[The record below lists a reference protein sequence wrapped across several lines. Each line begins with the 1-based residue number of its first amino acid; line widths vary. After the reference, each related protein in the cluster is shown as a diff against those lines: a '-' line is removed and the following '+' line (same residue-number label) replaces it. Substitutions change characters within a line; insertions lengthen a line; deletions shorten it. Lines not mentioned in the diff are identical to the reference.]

1 MAQLSSVSVRGFS
14 EQGITAIDPCRRAD
28 VFRMNS
34 AGETIMRRSEKVMEF
49 IDKIKDFFFTADEE
63 DDMMNDVP
71 PVRNTE
77 TPRPT
82 REERAERAA
91 QYAPQ
96 PAPAPAREEAPMGA
110 DSMPNGGRRNKVV
123 NIQTTAQLQVVLVKP
138 TAFTDA
144 KQIADHLIAKKTV
157 VLNLETASPENK
169 RRIIDFLVGVAYA
182 NGGSLKPVANLT
194 YIITPYNVGFVGEDL
209 VGELENNGVF
219 I

>member
-1 MAQLSSVSVRGFS
+1 MKLF
-14 EQGITAIDPCRRAD
+14 E
-28 VFRMNS
+28 N
-34 AGETIMRRSEKVMEF
+34 
-49 IDKIKDFFFTADEE
+49 IKEFFFSDEE
-63 DDMMNDVP
+63 DDND
-71 PVRNTE
+71 
-77 TPRPT
+77 
-82 REERAERAA
+82 
-91 QYAPQ
+91 Q
-96 PAPAPAREEAPMGA
+96 A
-110 DSMPNGGRRNKVV
+110 DMPNVRSERSHSQNGSIDYDEQQISSGEGRRNKVV

-138 TAFTDA
+138 SAFTDA

-194 YIITPYNVGFVGEDL
+194 YIITPYNVGFIGEDL

>member
-1 MAQLSSVSVRGFS
+1 MKLF
-14 EQGITAIDPCRRAD
+14 E
-28 VFRMNS
+28 N
-34 AGETIMRRSEKVMEF
+34 
-49 IDKIKDFFFTADEE
+49 IKEFFFSAD
-63 DDMMNDVP
+63 DDNLDQDDVP
-71 PVRNTE
+71 VRH
-77 TPRPT
+77 
-82 REERAERAA
+82 ERS
-91 QYAPQ
+91 YQ
-96 PAPAPAREEAPMGA
+96 PSDNDESTSN
-110 DSMPNGGRRNKVV
+110 DSGNSNGRRNKVV

-138 TAFTDA
+138 SAFTDA

-194 YIITPYNVGFVGEDL
+194 YIITPYNVGFIGEDL

>member
-1 MAQLSSVSVRGFS
+1 MTLV
-14 EQGITAIDPCRRAD
+14 
-28 VFRMNS
+28 
-34 AGETIMRRSEKVMEF
+34 
-49 IDKIKDFFFTADEE
+49 DKIKDFFFSLDTVDENDGDEE
-63 DDMMNDVP
+63 KEEPVESIRKPSAEPILNNEEHEEPTIPVPP
-71 PVRNTE
+71 PVRE
-77 TPRPT
+77 T
-82 REERAERAA
+82 
-91 QYAPQ
+91 
-96 PAPAPAREEAPMGA
+96 PAPAPVSSSNSSASDRINNNDRMNIN
-110 DSMPNGGRRNKVV
+110 DRNNNSGGRRNQVV

-138 TAFTDA
+138 SAFTDA

-194 YIITPYNVGFVGEDL
+194 YIITPYNVGFIGEDL

>member
-1 MAQLSSVSVRGFS
+1 MMIV
-14 EQGITAIDPCRRAD
+14 
-28 VFRMNS
+28 
-34 AGETIMRRSEKVMEF
+34 
-49 IDKIKDFFFTADEE
+49 DKIKDFFFSLDDNDGEGDEDEE
-63 DDMMNDVP
+63 MEELTEPVRKPVPEPARDNEEREEPAAPVPP
-71 PVRNTE
+71 PVREN
-77 TPRPT
+77 
-82 REERAERAA
+82 
-91 QYAPQ
+91 
-96 PAPAPAREEAPMGA
+96 PAPPPVSSSNSSANDRVNSSDRINNNNNSG
-110 DSMPNGGRRNKVV
+110 GGRRNKVV

-138 TAFTDA
+138 SAFTDA

-194 YIITPYNVGFVGEDL
+194 YIITPYNVGFIGEDL

>member
-1 MAQLSSVSVRGFS
+1 M
-14 EQGITAIDPCRRAD
+14 EK
-28 VFRMNS
+28 
-34 AGETIMRRSEKVMEF
+34 IMKLFEN
-49 IDKIKDFFFTADEE
+49 IKDFFFAAEDEDGDFADTPMHGGDMRSERTMGNAALADRE
-63 DDMMNDVP
+63 DTPGDM
-71 PVRNTE
+71 
-77 TPRPT
+77 
-82 REERAERAA
+82 
-91 QYAPQ
+91 
-96 PAPAPAREEAPMGA
+96 
-110 DSMPNGGRRNKVV
+110 GGPSNRRNKVV

-138 TAFTDA
+138 SAFTDA

-194 YIITPYNVGFVGEDL
+194 YIITPYNVGFIGEDL

>member
-1 MAQLSSVSVRGFS
+1 MKLF
-14 EQGITAIDPCRRAD
+14 E
-28 VFRMNS
+28 N
-34 AGETIMRRSEKVMEF
+34 
-49 IDKIKDFFFTADEE
+49 IKEFFFAAE
-63 DDMMNDVP
+63 DDEIDTDI
-71 PVRNTE
+71 PVRHSSG
-77 TPRPT
+77 
-82 REERAERAA
+82 ERSGYQAS
-91 QYAPQ
+91 
-96 PAPAPAREEAPMGA
+96 
-110 DSMPNGGRRNKVV
+110 DSEDAHVNEGSRRNKVV

-138 TAFTDA
+138 SAFTDA

-194 YIITPYNVGFVGEDL
+194 YIITPYNVGFIGEDL

>member
-1 MAQLSSVSVRGFS
+1 MKLF
-14 EQGITAIDPCRRAD
+14 E
-28 VFRMNS
+28 N
-34 AGETIMRRSEKVMEF
+34 
-49 IDKIKDFFFTADEE
+49 IKEFFFSAD
-63 DDMMNDVP
+63 DDDLDQDDVP
-71 PVRNTE
+71 VRH
-77 TPRPT
+77 
-82 REERAERAA
+82 ERS
-91 QYAPQ
+91 YQ
-96 PAPAPAREEAPMGA
+96 PSDNDESTSN
-110 DSMPNGGRRNKVV
+110 DSGNSNGRRNKVV

-138 TAFTDA
+138 SAFTDA

-194 YIITPYNVGFVGEDL
+194 YIITPYNVGFIGEDL

>member
-1 MAQLSSVSVRGFS
+1 MKLF
-14 EQGITAIDPCRRAD
+14 E
-28 VFRMNS
+28 N
-34 AGETIMRRSEKVMEF
+34 
-49 IDKIKDFFFTADEE
+49 IKEFFFSAD
-63 DDMMNDVP
+63 DDDLDQDDVP
-71 PVRNTE
+71 VRH
-77 TPRPT
+77 
-82 REERAERAA
+82 ERS
-91 QYAPQ
+91 YQ
-96 PAPAPAREEAPMGA
+96 PSDNDESTSN
-110 DSMPNGGRRNKVV
+110 DSGNSNGRRNKVV

-138 TAFTDA
+138 SAFTDA

-194 YIITPYNVGFVGEDL
+194 YILTPYNVGFIGEDL

>member
-1 MAQLSSVSVRGFS
+1 MS
-14 EQGITAIDPCRRAD
+14 
-28 VFRMNS
+28 
-34 AGETIMRRSEKVMEF
+34 VME
-49 IDKIKDFFFTADEE
+49 KIKEFFFSMDENSGE
-63 DDMMNDVP
+63 DEGGEDEVKELSEPVRKPVSEPSRDSEEREEPVTPTPP
-71 PVRNTE
+71 PVRE
-77 TPRPT
+77 TPT
-82 REERAERAA
+82 
-91 QYAPQ
+91 
-96 PAPAPAREEAPMGA
+96 PAPVSSTGNSVSDRISTNDRINNNSG
-110 DSMPNGGRRNKVV
+110 SRRNKVV

-138 TAFTDA
+138 SAFTDA

-194 YIITPYNVGFVGEDL
+194 YIITPYNVGFIGEDL

>member
-1 MAQLSSVSVRGFS
+1 
-14 EQGITAIDPCRRAD
+14 
-28 VFRMNS
+28 MN
-34 AGETIMRRSEKVMEF
+34 F
-49 IDKIKDFFFTADEE
+49 IDNIKNFFFSADDDYDEDEQEESVAPVRKPAVETPRHDEE
-63 DDMMNDVP
+63 EETTASSVP
-71 PVRNTE
+71 PVYENTASSGNTAPPPPE
-77 TPRPT
+77 RPSNNSN
-82 REERAERAA
+82 
-91 QYAPQ
+91 
-96 PAPAPAREEAPMGA
+96 G
-110 DSMPNGGRRNKVV
+110 GGRRNKVV

-138 TAFTDA
+138 SAFTDA

-194 YIITPYNVGFVGEDL
+194 YIITPYNVGFIGEDL